1 MGTIRVGEWTHFAV
15 ARQSGTVRTFRNGDL
30 VASTSDGSANLNN
43 TGNVLIATF
52 GTNIDTHAYMSG
64 IRMQV
69 GTAQYTASFTCPTTP
84 PTAITNTSLLL
95 NFTNAGIFDSAMM
108 NDLETVGNAQV
119 STSVVKYGTGSMA
132 FDGSGD
138 RFVFPFSPWLQ
149 MGSGD
154 WTIECWI
161 YFASAPGGGLYYGI
175 YSNRAAVAN
184 YSPIAIFI
192 NSSRQIEAYFSTSG
206 SSWTSSLTTSGV
218 ISTSTWTHIAIVRS
232 GSTVK
237 VYFNGTVD
245 ANTAT
250 ISGALF
256 TNTSQLLSVAR
267 QAAMI

>member
-1 MGTIRVGEWTHFAV
+1 
-15 ARQSGTVRTFRNGDL
+15 
-30 VASTSDGSANLNN
+30 
-43 TGNVLIATF
+43 
-52 GTNIDTHAYMSG
+52 
-64 IRMQV
+64 
-69 GTAQYTASFTCPTTP
+69 
-84 PTAITNTSLLL
+84 
-95 NFTNAGIFDSAMM
+95 
-108 NDLETVGNAQV
+108 
-119 STSVVKYGTGSMA
+119 
-132 FDGSGD
+132 
-138 RFVFPFSPWLQ
+138 

-256 TNTSQLLSVAR
+256 TNTSQLFIGGEAGGNDLNGYLDDYRITKGYARYTANFTPPVAR
-267 QAAMI
+267 MPQQ